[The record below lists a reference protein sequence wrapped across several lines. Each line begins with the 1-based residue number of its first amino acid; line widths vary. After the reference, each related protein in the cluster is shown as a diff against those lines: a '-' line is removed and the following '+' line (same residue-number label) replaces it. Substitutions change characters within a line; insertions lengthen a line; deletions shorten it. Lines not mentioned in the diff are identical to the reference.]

1 MSILIDCISILTDIQ
16 KKLMLLKDISEN
28 FNCDI
33 EIKTEIER
41 HLKFIND
48 LNSELQCRG
57 DKIPPHYI
65 QNSIDNIRIY
75 NDNIPAFLESDKNQ
89 TSPHIT
95 EHIKTI
101 INTSFSTENIHGVL
115 VDMFNR
121 IEFVFSFF
129 KELNYLSDNMV
140 LLGANGSGK
149 SSLASYLK
157 SSLGINSLIISAQ
170 KFLLIPSFN
179 SLQNPINTRST
190 LTSQQNMNN
199 NMKWSFSADDH
210 IISLAPLTNM
220 SNHFKVLLSNL
231 LAEKSKEEHEFY
243 EEHRKNP
250 QAVQKGSNL
259 DKVISIWNSI
269 FQHRTIFCDH
279 LTLGVMTKDTQ
290 ERYEA
295 NFMSDGEKVA
305 LYYISEILQAPQ
317 DALIIID
324 EPEMY
329 LHKTVLCRLWD
340 TLELERSDCK
350 FQYLTHDIDFA
361 TSRTNAEKYW
371 IRSYKNPDQW
381 AIEKLNNNNGLP
393 ENLLLELI
401 GSRKNILFCEGEI
414 GKNDDEIYR
423 ILFPNFTVKPVGS
436 CTNVINFTRAFN
448 KIRDLTTQAFGLIDS
463 DHSPSERSAK
473 LAKDKIYSLQVAE
486 VENLLLD
493 EDLLKMVIEQLKLDN
508 KDEIINKI
516 KNSVISSLQRNL
528 EIQTANYISFQINFY
543 FEEANLRK
551 GNKKD
556 EVKANFSDF
565 ISKINI
571 DEIYDERYAQLEQIL
586 SQKNYLA
593 ILKIYNSKGL
603 SKETHNILDI
613 KSYKDFA
620 IRILKSSSE
629 AKESLKKHFPEP
641 LLVEGC

>member
-1 MSILIDCISILTDIQ
+1 MNPLTDLRVTLIDILGR
-16 KKLMLLKDISEN
+16 LNLLKEISVSL
-28 FNCDI
+28 NC
-33 EIKTEIER
+33 EIQIKQEIER
-41 HLKFIND
+41 SLNFINS
-48 LNSELQCRG
+48 LNSEINDKG
-57 DKIPPHYI
+57 DKIPLHYI
-65 QNSIDNIRIY
+65 ENIIDNIRVY
-75 NDNIPAFLESDKNQ
+75 RDNVPYFNERDKNEA
-89 TSPHIT
+89 SPQIA
-95 EHIKTI
+95 EQIKSI
-101 INTSFSTENIHGVL
+101 INGAFSTDSFL

-121 IEFVFSFF
+121 LEFISNFF
-129 KELNYLSDNMV
+129 KELNFLSDNMV

-170 KFLLIPSFN
+170 KLLFIPSFN
-179 SLQNPINTRST
+179 SLQNPKNTQST
-190 LTSQQNMNN
+190 LNSQQNINN

-210 IISLAPLTNM
+210 IVSLTPLTNM

-269 FQHRTIFCDH
+269 FQHRIIFCDH
-279 LTLGVMTKDTQ
+279 LNLGVMTKDTL

-371 IRSYKNPDQW
+371 IRSYTNPDQW
-381 AIEKLNNNNGLP
+381 AIEKLNNNNDLP

-401 GSRKNILFCEGEI
+401 GSRKNILFCEGDI
-414 GKNDDEIYR
+414 GSADEEIYK
-423 ILFPNFTVKPVGS
+423 LMFPNFLVKPVGS

-448 KIRDLTTQAFGLIDS
+448 KISSLTTQAFGLIDL
-463 DHSPSERSAK
+463 DHSPVDRSAK
-473 LAKDKIYSLQVAE
+473 LTEDRIYSLQVAE
-486 VENLLLD
+486 VENLLLE
-493 EDLLKMVIEQLKLDN
+493 EDLLKQIINQLKLDN
-508 KDEIINKI
+508 EEEIIDKI
-516 KNSVISSLQRNL
+516 KNSVISSLERNL
-528 EIQTANYISFQINFY
+528 EIQTANYISSQIDFY
-543 FEEANLRK
+543 FEEANFNK

-556 EVKANFSDF
+556 EVKENFSTF

-571 DEIYDERYAQLEQIL
+571 DEMYDNRKSQIEQII
-586 SQKNYLA
+586 SKRNYTD
-593 ILKIYNSKGL
+593 ILKIYNNKGL
-603 SKETHNILDI
+603 SAEAHNILQI
-613 KSYKDFA
+613 RSYRNFA
-620 IRILKSSSE
+620 IRLLKSSSE

>member
-1 MSILIDCISILTDIQ
+1 MNPLNDLTVILVDISGRLN
-16 KKLMLLKDISEN
+16 LLKEISVN
-28 FNCDI
+28 LNC
-33 EIKTEIER
+33 EIKIRQEIER
-41 HLKFIND
+41 SLNFINS
-48 LNSELQCRG
+48 LNSEINNKSDR
-57 DKIPPHYI
+57 IPLHYI
-65 QNSIDNIRIY
+65 ENIVENIRNY
-75 NDNIPAFLESDKNQ
+75 RDNIPAFTEREKNE
-89 TSPHIT
+89 TSPQIV
-95 EHIKTI
+95 EHIKSI
-101 INTSFSTENIHGVL
+101 IDMSFGTDGNL

-121 IEFVFSFF
+121 LEFVSNFF
-129 KELNYLSDNMV
+129 KELDFLSDNMV

-170 KFLLIPSFN
+170 KLLFIPSFN
-179 SLQNPINTRST
+179 SLQNPKNTQST
-190 LTSQQNMNN
+190 LNSQQNINN

-210 IISLAPLTNM
+210 IVSLTPLTNM

-329 LHKTVLCRLWD
+329 LHKTVLCKLWD

-371 IRSYKNPDQW
+371 IRSYTNPDQW
-381 AIEKLNNNNGLP
+381 AIEKLSNNNDLP

-414 GKNDDEIYR
+414 GKNDDEIYK

-448 KIRDLTTQAFGLIDS
+448 KISNLNTQAFGLIDL
-463 DHSPSERSAK
+463 DHSPVDRSAK
-473 LAKDKIYSLQVAE
+473 LTEDRIYSLQVAE

-493 EDLLKMVIEQLKLDN
+493 EDLLKLIINQLKLDN
-508 KDEIINKI
+508 EEEIINKI
-516 KNSVISSLQRNL
+516 KNSVISSLERNL
-528 EIQTANYISFQINFY
+528 EIQTANYISSQIDFY
-543 FEEANLRK
+543 FEDANLNK

-556 EVKANFSDF
+556 EVKDNFSTF

-571 DEIYDERYAQLEQIL
+571 DEMYDERNAQLQEII
-586 SQKNYLA
+586 SQKNYLNV
-593 ILKIYNSKGL
+593 LKTYNNKGL
-603 SKETHNILDI
+603 SAEAHHILEI
-613 KSYKDFA
+613 RPYKKFA
-620 IRILKSSSE
+620 IRFLKSSAE
-629 AKESLKKHFPEP
+629 AREYLKKHFPEA
-641 LLVEGC
+641 LLAEGC